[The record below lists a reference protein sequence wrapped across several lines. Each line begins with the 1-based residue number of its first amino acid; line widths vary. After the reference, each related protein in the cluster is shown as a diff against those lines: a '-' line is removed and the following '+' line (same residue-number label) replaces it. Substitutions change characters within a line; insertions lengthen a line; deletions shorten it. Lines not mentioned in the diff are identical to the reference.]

1 MVKASDQGTRLLSL
15 IDGLRSRGYRI
26 TPQRRAVI
34 EILMNS
40 DDHPSVDLIY
50 ERVRDRFPMTS
61 LATVYKTISLLRD
74 VGEIHEI
81 GFVDSTS
88 RFDAGRTDPHGHL
101 ICTRCGKVRDLDIE
115 MGGSRLQAAI
125 ADDTGYEIKWE
136 RHDFFGVCP
145 DCRKNLQKQE
155 KETEQ

>member
-50 ERVRDRFPMTS
+50 ERV
-61 LATVYKTISLLRD
+61 
-74 VGEIHEI
+74 
-81 GFVDSTS
+81 
-88 RFDAGRTDPHGHL
+88 
-101 ICTRCGKVRDLDIE
+101 
-115 MGGSRLQAAI
+115 
-125 ADDTGYEIKWE
+125 
-136 RHDFFGVCP
+136 
-145 DCRKNLQKQE
+145 
-155 KETEQ
+155 